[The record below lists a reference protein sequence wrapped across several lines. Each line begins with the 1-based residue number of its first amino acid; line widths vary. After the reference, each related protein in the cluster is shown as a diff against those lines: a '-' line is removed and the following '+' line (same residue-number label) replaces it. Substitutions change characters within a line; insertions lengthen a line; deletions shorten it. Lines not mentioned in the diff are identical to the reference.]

1 MNKQEFIEQLRKEL
15 SGLPQKE
22 TEEVIS
28 FYSEM
33 IDDGIEDGLS
43 EEEAVASVG
52 DLSEIAQKEV
62 ADIPLSKIAKERIR
76 KRRRLSAL
84 EIILLVLGSPIWLAL
99 GISALAVIFSVYVS
113 LWTIVICLW
122 AGFVSLVACFIGGVI
137 AFIVFTAL
145 GKGASGVAMLAA
157 ALICAGLAIFAFLG
171 CKAATK
177 GVAILT
183 KKMAITIKN
192 WFIKKE
198 KV

>member
-1 MNKQEFIEQLRKEL
+1 MNKQEFIAQLRKEL

-52 DLSEIAQKEV
+52 DLSEIAQKAV

-76 KRRRLSAL
+76 KRGRLSAL
-84 EIILLVLGSPIWLAL
+84 EIVLLVLGSPIWLAL

-113 LWTIVICLW
+113 LWTIIICIW
-122 AGFVSLVACFIGGVI
+122 AVFASLIGGFIGGICSGAV
-137 AFIVFTAL
+137 FIYTNNTPAGLAL
-145 GKGASGVAMLAA
+145 LAA
-157 ALICAGLAIFAFLG
+157 ALVCAGLSIFAFFG

-177 GVAILT
+177 GVIWIT
-183 KKMAITIKN
+183 KKLAIFIKN
-192 WFIKKE
+192 CFIKKE
-198 KV
+198 EI